1 MNRRI
6 LSPMFLGMTLA
17 SFLMLTLCLPAAI
30 AQKSATADDTQ
41 TATSFEQ
48 SEKEAIEF
56 VQEHHPEL
64 VSLLESL
71 KSMREKEYQVA
82 IREISKT
89 KKRLD
94 GFAKR
99 GPDIYVIELDAWKI
113 QSKIDLLVAK
123 GIAREKEVNSDVMRG
138 LLTEQVEN
146 QKKRWKNELE
156 TLAKR
161 QKQISGLL
169 QLTEGHEE
177 EKIDQQLAALQS
189 RVGSKIGKSVKF
201 KQEAKSNP

>member
-6 LSPMFLGMTLA
+6 LSPMFLSMTLA
-17 SFLMLTLCLPAAI
+17 FFLMLTFCLPTAI
-30 AQKSATADDTQ
+30 AQKSATVDDTQ

-99 GPDIYVIELDAWKI
+99 GPEIYVIELDAWKI

-138 LLTEQVEN
+138 LLTDQVEN

-189 RVGSKIGKSVKF
+189 RVGSKIGKSIRF

>member
-1 MNRRI
+1 MIFRC
-6 LSPMFLGMTLA
+6 LSTLLLKISLT
-17 SFLMLTLCLPAAI
+17 SFLMATLCLPEAI
-30 AQKSATADDTQ
+30 AQKSVTGDDSHSL
-41 TATSFEQ
+41 TSFEQ

-56 VQEHHPEL
+56 VKEHHPEL

-71 KSMREKEYQVA
+71 KSMREKEYQMA
-82 IREISKT
+82 IREISRT

-99 GPDIYVIELDAWKI
+99 GQDIYEIELDAWKI
-113 QSKIDLLVAK
+113 QSKIDLLIAK
-123 GIAREKEVNSDVMRG
+123 GIAREKEVDKDVMRG
-138 LLTEQVEN
+138 LLKDQVEN
-146 QKKRWKNELE
+146 QKKRWNHELE

-169 QLTEGHEE
+169 LMTEGHED
-177 EKIDQQLAALQS
+177 EKIDQQLAALQN
-189 RVGSKIGKSVKF
+189 RVGSKIGKSKKT

>member
-1 MNRRI
+1 MILRR
-6 LSPMFLGMTLA
+6 LSQMLVRIALA
-17 SFLMLTLCLPAAI
+17 SFLTLMLFVPAAI
-30 AQKSATADDTQ
+30 AEKNAATDDAQ
-41 TATSFEQ
+41 AATSFEQ

-56 VQEHHPEL
+56 VQQHHPEL

-71 KSMREKEYQVA
+71 KSMREKEYQMA
-82 IREISKT
+82 IREISRI

-94 GFAKR
+94 VIAKR
-99 GPDIYVIELDAWKI
+99 GPDIYMIELDAWKI

-123 GIAREKEVNSDVMRG
+123 GIAREKEVDKDAMRG
-138 LLTEQVEN
+138 LLKDQVEN
-146 QKKRWKNELE
+146 QKKRWKHELE

-169 QLTEGHEE
+169 QMTEGHEE
-177 EKIDQQLAALQS
+177 EKIDQQLTALQN
-189 RVGSKIGKSVKF
+189 RVGSKIGKSKKS